1 MESSDKILKR
11 QKFRIHFKNEDMD
24 FIFNWMLGYGSLTGL
39 SHGELFYLATQI
51 EDGSPDSWQTAF
63 HRHGQFHMKQAEG
76 HLKSNNTKNAG
87 NNFVSA
93 AQSFR
98 ASLQFISP
106 RNNQFK
112 QRIDQ
117 LEHSFQQYIKY
128 HELPV
133 ESVEIPFEDG
143 SLPGYFLKID
153 ERERSTLL
161 VIGGGDTFREDLYF
175 FDGIGGFA
183 RGYNV
188 VMIDLPGQGKTPF
201 SKLYFRPDAEI
212 PIAKVIDWLLQQ
224 PTTDKERIAVYG
236 LSSGGYF
243 SARAAAFDKRIK
255 AWVASTPIYSL
266 PLLFERE
273 MPKALRKS
281 PGWLANFLVKIA
293 GKMNQ
298 AAAINIEK
306 YFWQAGVSSYEEG
319 MIKAANFG
327 TLDYRLI
334 SCPCLFLVGENEAD
348 ELKRQ
353 SDEIYDYLKDKTEA
367 TLKIFTAQEGADTH
381 CQVNNLRLSQ
391 QTIFDWLDD
400 TTANIALPGR
410 LG

>member
-1 MESSDKILKR
+1 MLKR

-39 SHGELFYLATQI
+39 SHGELFYLANQI
-51 EDGSPDSWQTAF
+51 KDGSPDSWQTAF
-63 HRHGQFHMKQAEG
+63 HRHGQFHLQQAEE
-76 HLKSNNTKNAG
+76 HLKSNKTKNAG

-106 RNNQFK
+106 QDSQFE

-133 ESVEIPFEDG
+133 ESIEIPFEDG

-153 ERERSTLL
+153 ERERPTLI

-175 FDGIGGFA
+175 FAGIGGFA

-236 LSSGGYF
+236 CKLRRIFF
-243 SARAAAFDKRIK
+243 SPCRSVRQANKSVGCQHAYLQPA
-255 AWVASTPIYSL
+255 VAL
-266 PLLFERE
+266 
-273 MPKALRKS
+273 
-281 PGWLANFLVKIA
+281 
-293 GKMNQ
+293 
-298 AAAINIEK
+298 
-306 YFWQAGVSSYEEG
+306 
-319 MIKAANFG
+319 
-327 TLDYRLI
+327 
-334 SCPCLFLVGENEAD
+334 
-348 ELKRQ
+348 
-353 SDEIYDYLKDKTEA
+353 
-367 TLKIFTAQEGADTH
+367 
-381 CQVNNLRLSQ
+381 
-391 QTIFDWLDD
+391 
-400 TTANIALPGR
+400 
-410 LG
+410 